1 MANKQSSIEWLID
14 AIESLEENRIR
25 RIISIDE
32 YDDNLEFVKEKA
44 KQMHK
49 EEIIEA
55 FIGHDSDTEENI
67 DVAEQYYQETI

>member
-1 MANKQSSIEWLID
+1 MSKQTSIEWLIQQFKNKGY
-14 AIESLEENRIR
+14 IGLQ
-25 RIISIDE
+25 DE
-32 YDDNLEFVKEKA
+32 LQA

-67 DVAEQYYQETI
+67 DVAEEYYQEIYERKTI